1 MNGFTRRAAL
11 LGGVAATALAACG
24 QRASETLAPASNPV
38 AAKAV
43 PPSGWES
50 GLTIADRIAS
60 GETTSLAEV
69 EKAIARAEAVNGD
82 LNAIATASFEQARAA
97 AANPLPGRF
106 SGVPTFI
113 KDLLDWEG
121 TQTLWGSRAFVG
133 NISQKDSPF
142 AAAWRKAGVVSL
154 GKSTSPEMGLISS
167 TEPLVT
173 GPTRNPWDVSR
184 IPGGSSGGAA
194 ALVAARVVPF
204 AHASDGGG
212 SIRIPASTCGVFGLK
227 PSRGRL
233 DGRNEGNAPPVDISV
248 NHAVT
253 ISVRDSIELFRVAER
268 QDGAYA
274 PLGEISPLNR
284 PLRIG
289 FAPDTISGTR
299 VAPETTAAL
308 EDVAQLCRDLGHEVI
323 DYQVPLDGKEFTDRF
338 LLYWAAGAAEFAQ
351 QASAYSGKPVGPDI
365 VEPWT
370 LGLAAMFEAR
380 QAEMEDTIAYLQAFE
395 AIYDEW
401 FQTFDVLLT
410 PVTGSPAVP
419 IGEQAP
425 DGDFD
430 AVMESVLNFAAFTA
444 PMNVS
449 GAASMSVPLSW
460 SSGGLPIGAMFSG
473 KRGDDGLLFELALQ
487 LEMARP
493 WIARTPPVSA
503 L

>member
-1 MNGFTRRAAL
+1 MTRITRRAAL
-11 LGGVAATALAACG
+11 LGGAAATTLAACG
-24 QRASETLAPASNPV
+24 QKASDALAPTSSPI

-50 GLTIADRIAS
+50 GLTIASRIKS
-60 GETTSLAEV
+60 GETTSLAEI

-82 LNAIATASFEQARAA
+82 INAIATASFETAREV
-97 AANPLPGRF
+97 AANPLPGPF
-106 SGVPTFI
+106 SGVPTFM
-113 KDLLDWEG
+113 KDLIDWEG
-121 TQTLWGSRAFVG
+121 TQTLWGSRAFAG
-133 NISQKDSPF
+133 NISSKDSPF
-142 AAAWRKAGVVSL
+142 AAAWRQAGVVSL
-154 GKSTSPEMGLISS
+154 GKSTTPEMGLTST

-173 GPTRNPWDVSR
+173 GPTRNPWDLSR
-184 IPGGSSGGAA
+184 MSGGSSGGAA

-227 PSRGRL
+227 PSRARL
-233 DGRNEGNAPPVDISV
+233 GARTGATPPVDISV

-253 ISVRDSIELFRVAER
+253 ISVQDSIELFRAAETN
-268 QDGAYA
+268 DGTYE
-274 PLGEISPLNR
+274 PLGEISALNR

-308 EDVAQLCRDLGHEVI
+308 EDVAQLCKELGHEVR
-323 DYQVPLDGKEFTDRF
+323 DFTVPLDGKEFTDKF
-338 LLYWAAGAAEFAQ
+338 LLYWAAGAAEFAG
-351 QASAYSGKPVGPDI
+351 QASAFSGKPVGPDI

-370 LGLAAMFEAR
+370 LGLVSMFQAR
-380 QAEMEDTIAYLQAFE
+380 QAEMPETIAYLQAFE
-395 AIYDEW
+395 AAYDEW
-401 FQTFDVLLT
+401 FNDIDVLLT
-410 PVTGSPAVP
+410 PVTGSPAVL

-430 AVMESVLNFAAFTA
+430 RVMESVLNFAAFTA
-444 PMNVS
+444 PMNVA

-460 SSGGLPIGAMFSG
+460 SSGNLPVGSMFSA
-473 KRGDDGLLFELALQ
+473 KRGEDALLFELAMQ
-487 LEMARP
+487 LEIARP
-493 WIARTPPVSA
+493 WISRTPPISA

>member
-1 MNGFTRRAAL
+1 MTGFTRRAAL
-11 LGGVAATALAACG
+11 LGGVAATTLAACG
-24 QRASETLAPASNPV
+24 QKSSDALTPASTPV

-43 PPSGWES
+43 PPAGWES
-50 GLTIADRIAS
+50 GLTIARRIKS

-82 LNAIATASFEQARAA
+82 INAIATASFDTARAVA
-97 AANPLPGRF
+97 ADPLPGPF
-106 SGVPTFI
+106 SGVPTFM

-133 NISQKDSPF
+133 NISSQDSPF
-142 AAAWRKAGVVSL
+142 ATAWRQAGVVSL
-154 GKSTSPEMGLISS
+154 GKSTTPEMGLTST

-173 GPTRNPWDVSR
+173 GATRNPWDLSR
-184 IPGGSSGGAA
+184 MTGGSSGGAA

-233 DGRNEGNAPPVDISV
+233 GARSAAAPPVDISV

-253 ISVRDSIELFRVAER
+253 ISVQDSIELFRVAETN
-268 QDGAYA
+268 DGAYA
-274 PLGEISPLNR
+274 PLGEISALNR
-284 PLRIG
+284 PLKIG

-299 VAPETTAAL
+299 VAAETTAAL
-308 EDVAQLCRDLGHEVI
+308 EDVAQLCRELGHEVR
-323 DYQVPLDGKEFTDRF
+323 DFSVPLDGKEFTDKF
-338 LLYWAAGAAEFAQ
+338 LLYWAAGAAEFAG
-351 QASAYSGKPVGPDI
+351 QASAFSGKPVGPDI
-365 VEPWT
+365 LEPWT
-370 LGLAAMFEAR
+370 LGLVSMFQSR
-380 QAEMEDTIAYLQAFE
+380 QAEMPETIAYLQAFE
-395 AIYDEW
+395 AAYDEW
-401 FQTFDVLLT
+401 FNDIDVLLT

-430 AVMESVLNFAAFTA
+430 TVMESVLNFAAFTA
-444 PMNVS
+444 PMNVA

-460 SSGGLPIGAMFSG
+460 SSGNLPIGSMFSA
-473 KRGDDGLLFELALQ
+473 KRGQDGLLFELAMQ
-487 LEMARP
+487 LEIARP
-493 WIARTPPVSA
+493 WMSRTPPVSA